1 MTHMI
6 GLKGVAACVILT
18 SLLQWKGFDKENETC
33 KHISTDCDSDS
44 KIGMTIKEY
53 GST

>member
-33 KHISTDCDSDS
+33 KHISTDCDSETA
-44 KIGMTIKEY
+44 MTKNMGGLEK
-53 GST
+53 